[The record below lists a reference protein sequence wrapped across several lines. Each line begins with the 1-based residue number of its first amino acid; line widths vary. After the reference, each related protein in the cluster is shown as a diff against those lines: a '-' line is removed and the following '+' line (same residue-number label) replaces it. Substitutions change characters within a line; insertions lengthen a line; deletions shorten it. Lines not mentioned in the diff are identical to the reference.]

1 MEYNNTTTNSRKNK
15 HLSDFERGQIELLH
29 NKGYSAYRIAKELG
43 RASNTI
49 RNELKRGTVSQI
61 KNEKMVQVY
70 YPDTGKTVYDIN
82 RTNSKKSYKALEC
95 SAFLEFVY
103 DKFINE
109 KWSLDACCG
118 YATRRNLFPNK
129 TLCTKTLYNYVELG
143 LLKIKSID
151 LPLKVRR
158 KTSNKRVKRNRMQL
172 GKSIEERP
180 KEIESKTTFENR
192 EIDTVVPKKNKEE
205 PSLITITERKTRME
219 IILKIES
226 KKSKLVN
233 ASLEN
238 LLGKLEDSTSIFRSI
253 TSDNGLEF
261 ASLTELE
268 RKYVGDVYYCHP
280 NNPQE
285 RGSNEKHNS
294 LIRRFLPKG
303 KSLLDYC
310 EDHYIKIM
318 NWMNNLP
325 RKILNYRTPL
335 EVFVEELNNLGL
347 IDTLGELVQFDI
359 AI

>member
-118 YATRRNLFPNK
+118 YATRHNLFPNK

-205 PSLITITERKTRME
+205 ASLITITERKTRME
-219 IILKIES
+219 IILKVES

>member
-49 RNELKRGTVSQI
+49 RNELKRGTVFQI

-82 RTNSKKSYKALEC
+82 RKNSKKSYKALEC

-180 KEIESKTTFENR
+180 KEIESKTTFGNW

>member
-1 MEYNNTTTNSRKNK
+1 MEYNNNTTNSRKNK

-49 RNELKRGTVSQI
+49 RYELKRGTVFQI
-61 KNEKMVQVY
+61 KNERIVQVY
-70 YPDTGKTVYDIN
+70 YPDTGKTAYDIN
-82 RTNSKKSYKALEC
+82 RKNSKKSYKALEC
-95 SAFLEFVY
+95 STLLDFVY

-118 YATRRNLFPNK
+118 YATRHNLLPNK

-180 KEIESKTTFENR
+180 KEIESKTTFGNC

-205 PSLITITERKTRME
+205 PSLITITERKTRIE

-303 KSLLDYC
+303 KSPLDYC

>member
-118 YATRRNLFPNK
+118 YATRHNLFPNK

>member
-82 RTNSKKSYKALEC
+82 RKNSKKSYKALEC

>member
-70 YPDTGKTVYDIN
+70 YPDTGKTVYYIN
-82 RTNSKKSYKALEC
+82 RKNSKKSYKALEC

-109 KWSLDACCG
+109 KWSLDACYG
-118 YATRRNLFPNK
+118 YATRHNLFPNK

-158 KTSNKRVKRNRMQL
+158 KTFNKRVKRNRIQL

-180 KEIESKTTFENR
+180 KEIESKTTFGNW

>member
-1 MEYNNTTTNSRKNK
+1 MEYNNTTTISRKNK

-29 NKGYSAYRIAKELG
+29 NKGYSAYKIAKELG

-61 KNEKMVQVY
+61 KNEKIVQVY
-70 YPDTGKTVYDIN
+70 YPDTGKAVYEKN
-82 RTNSKKSYKALEC
+82 RKNSKKSYKALEC
-95 SAFLEFVY
+95 GHFLEFVY
-103 DKFINE
+103 EKFINE

-118 YATRRNLFPNK
+118 YAKKHNLFPNK
-129 TLCTKTLYNYVELG
+129 TLCTRTLYNYVDIG
-143 LLKIKSID
+143 LIEIKPID

-158 KTSNKRVKRNRMQL
+158 KTTKKRVRRNRIQL

-180 KEIESKTTFENR
+180 IEIESRNTFGNW
-192 EIDTVVPKKNKEE
+192 EIDTVIPKRNKKE

-233 ASLEN
+233 ESLEN
-238 LLGKLEDSTSIFRSI
+238 LLKKLKNPASIFKSI

-261 ASLTELE
+261 ANLTDLE
-268 RKYVGDVYYCHP
+268 RKYVEDIYYCHP

-303 KSLLDYC
+303 KSLLNYC

-335 EVFVEELNNLGL
+335 EVFIEELNNLGL
-347 IDTLGELVQFDI
+347 IDNLGELVQFDI

>member
-1 MEYNNTTTNSRKNK
+1 M
-15 HLSDFERGQIELLH
+15 
-29 NKGYSAYRIAKELG
+29 
-43 RASNTI
+43 
-49 RNELKRGTVSQI
+49 
-61 KNEKMVQVY
+61 
-70 YPDTGKTVYDIN
+70 
-82 RTNSKKSYKALEC
+82 
-95 SAFLEFVY
+95 
-103 DKFINE
+103 
-109 KWSLDACCG
+109 
-118 YATRRNLFPNK
+118 
-129 TLCTKTLYNYVELG
+129 
-143 LLKIKSID
+143 
-151 LPLKVRR
+151 
-158 KTSNKRVKRNRMQL
+158 
-172 GKSIEERP
+172 
-180 KEIESKTTFENR
+180 
-192 EIDTVVPKKNKEE
+192 DTVVQKKNKEE

>member
-49 RNELKRGTVSQI
+49 RNELNRGTVSQI

-82 RTNSKKSYKALEC
+82 RKNSKKSYKALEC

-118 YATRRNLFPNK
+118 YATRHNLFPNK

-180 KEIESKTTFENR
+180 KEIESKTTFGNW

>member
-1 MEYNNTTTNSRKNK
+1 MEYINITINPRKNK
-15 HLSDFERGQIELLH
+15 HLNDFERGQIQILRT
-29 NKGYSAYRIAKELG
+29 KGYSAYKIAKELN

-49 RNELKRGTVSQI
+49 LNELKRGTVTQI
-61 KNEKMVQVY
+61 KNNKDVEVY
-70 YPDTGKTVYDIN
+70 YPDTGKAVYEKN
-82 RTNSKKSYKALEC
+82 RKNSKKSYKALEC
-95 SAFLEFVY
+95 SDFLDFVHA
-103 DKFINE
+103 KFTKE
-109 KWSLDACCG
+109 KWSLDSICG
-118 YATRRNLFPNK
+118 YAKRNKLFSEHI
-129 TLCTKTLYNYVELG
+129 LCTRTLYNYVDLG

-151 LPLKVRR
+151 LPLKLRR
-158 KTSNKRVKRNRMQL
+158 KTSIKRNRQNKMKL

-180 KEIESKTTFENR
+180 LEIENRTTFGNW

-205 PSLITITERKTRME
+205 PVLISITERKTRME
-219 IILKIES
+219 IILKITS
-226 KKSKLVN
+226 KNSSSVNKSLEKILSKL
-233 ASLEN
+233 E
-238 LLGKLEDSTSIFRSI
+238 KPTSIFKSI

-261 ASLTELE
+261 SNLTKLENSL
-268 RKYVGDVYYCHP
+268 VGDVYYCHP

-303 KSLLDYC
+303 KSLLDYD

-335 EVFVEELNNLGL
+335 EVFIEELNNLGL
-347 IDTLGELVQFDI
+347 LDNFGELVQFDI

>member
-49 RNELKRGTVSQI
+49 RNELNIGTVSQI

-118 YATRRNLFPNK
+118 YATRHNLFPNK

-180 KEIESKTTFENR
+180 KEIESKTTFGNW

>member
-118 YATRRNLFPNK
+118 YATRHNLFPNK

-205 PSLITITERKTRME
+205 ASLITITERKTRME
-219 IILKIES
+219 IILKVES

-325 RKILNYRTPL
+325 RKILKYRTPL